1 MLKQMPTTIDA
12 LVALFKKM
20 ADNIIKK
27 QKAELAKQN
36 KILAEAQA
44 KAEAAQLEIDKAN
57 TFAENMK
64 AMTENKVVTE

>member
-1 MLKQMPTTIDA
+1 MPTTIDA